1 MKGKTPMR
9 RNRSF
14 PWPVVS
20 AVIIVILITIFAI
33 VINRASIQR
42 GFKSLQSEYANGID
56 RTITVY
62 DYNGEVVKTYSGKFD
77 VTESETGIM
86 FDDSETGKRVIITGG
101 IIINEE
107 N

>member
-1 MKGKTPMR
+1 MEKHRKRIIT
-9 RNRSF
+9 RSQLF
-14 PWPVVS
+14 IIGVIVVTILL
-20 AVIIVILITIFAI
+20 IIVVLFF
-33 VINRASIQR
+33 NKASVQR
-42 GFKSLQSEYANGID
+42 DWKTFKSEYTNGID

-62 DYNGEVVKTYSGKFD
+62 DYNGNVIKTYSGKFD

-86 FDDSETGKRVIITGG
+86 FDDSETGKRTIIAGG

>member
-1 MKGKTPMR
+1 MDMKH
-9 RNRSF
+9 RNRPRLHLAIF
-14 PWPVVS
+14 FAVVVVL
-20 AVIIVILITIFAI
+20 VIIPILVVF
-33 VINRASIQR
+33 NKASFQR
-42 GFKSLQSEYANGID
+42 NWKTFKSEYTNGIE

-62 DYNGEVVKTYSGKFD
+62 DYNGNEIKTYSGKFD